1 MKTKSLLITVI
12 AGLFLLAFTSC
23 DKHVTNAKI
32 KVAEKTI
39 SHLENHY
46 RDMTPSEFDETY
58 EFCENMLEDIADS
71 KKGLTKN
78 QKQRAREL
86 NWCLIKTGLKYD
98 FLTYGLK
105 RPIEKLLSEQIGTT
119 TKDIMVSN
127 RA

>member
-23 DKHVTNAKI
+23 DKLVTNAKI

-39 SHLENHY
+39 SHLEKHY
-46 RDMTPSEFDETY
+46 GDVTPSEFDETY

-71 KKGLTKN
+71 KNGLTKN
-78 QKQRAREL
+78 QKKRVRQL
-86 NWCLIKTGLKYD
+86 NRCLIKTGLKYD
-98 FLTYGLK
+98 PLTYGLK

-119 TKDIMVSN
+119 TKDIMVRN